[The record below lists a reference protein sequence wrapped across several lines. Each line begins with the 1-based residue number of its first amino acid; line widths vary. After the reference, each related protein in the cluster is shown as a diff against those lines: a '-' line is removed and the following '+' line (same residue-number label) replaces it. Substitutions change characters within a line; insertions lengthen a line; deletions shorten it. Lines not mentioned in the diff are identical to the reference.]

1 MQSKRKNKIR
11 FYRDYIDTYGSVF
24 SEDKL
29 QKILSIQNVIENKI
43 KKKKFIF
50 VCGNGGSASIANHF
64 LCDFNKGIKYSSN
77 KKILPKIISLSTN
90 IELITATAND
100 YSYEKIFKEQ
110 IENYATPND
119 CLITL
124 SCSGNSK
131 NIINVIKYAKKKRMF
146 IISLTGFN
154 KSPQVKNISNINFNV
169 GVKNYGICED
179 VFQSIMHIISQG
191 IRKNYSSKKNEI
203 L

>member
-1 MQSKRKNKIR
+1 M
-11 FYRDYIDTYGSVF
+11 
-24 SEDKL
+24 
-29 QKILSIQNVIENKI
+29 
-43 KKKKFIF
+43 
-50 VCGNGGSASIANHF
+50 
-64 LCDFNKGIKYSSN
+64 
-77 KKILPKIISLSTN
+77 
-90 IELITATAND
+90 
-100 YSYEKIFKEQ
+100 
-110 IENYATPND
+110 
-119 CLITL
+119 
-124 SCSGNSK
+124 
-131 NIINVIKYAKKKRMF
+131 KYAKKKRMF